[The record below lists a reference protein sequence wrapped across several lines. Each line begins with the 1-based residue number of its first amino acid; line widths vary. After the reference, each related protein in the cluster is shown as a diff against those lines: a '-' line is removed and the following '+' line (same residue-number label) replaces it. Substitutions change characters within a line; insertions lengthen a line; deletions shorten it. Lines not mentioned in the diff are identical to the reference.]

1 MDETQA
7 VTPRQPGEPSTNK
20 PAPAP
25 VPVPENAP
33 APTPTKKPAAKE

>member
-20 PAPAP
+20 PAPE
-25 VPVPENAP
+25 PVPENATAP
-33 APTPTKKPAAKE
+33 APTKKPAAKE